1 MNPSSAL
8 KTLKLLILRMP
19 EICRIP
25 RLPGLRTNRVQ
36 RISGTPRI
44 PAVASSDP
52 FSGRSEVFSD
62 VYTPVPF
69 AMAWAEG
76 FEVSFTSGHYAIF
89 FVEFNSQTALYQEPA
104 GIPKLVPVS
113 QLSRPVDNIPQEFGF
128 TGIPAPPNGSVRT
141 RANRRC
147 SPRQQRY
154 DTWSLLAP
162 TSTVWPLYVQVAFW
176 TLAAFPA
183 RPACLTPLP
192 RQALGS
198 QIQHQP

>member
-1 MNPSSAL
+1 
-8 KTLKLLILRMP
+8 
-19 EICRIP
+19 
-25 RLPGLRTNRVQ
+25 LPGLRTNRVQ

-62 VYTPVPF
+62 LYTPVPF

-113 QLSRPVDNIPQEFGF
+113 QLSRQWTTFRKNLVSLVSLL
-128 TGIPAPPNGSVRT
+128 PPNSSVRT
-141 RANRRC
+141 RANRRW
-147 SPRQQRY
+147 SLRQQRY
-154 DTWSLLAP
+154 VTWSLLAP